1 LYIKAAAT
9 WAAWALDHPGI
20 RVREKGPRAQLSKR
34 ERERSIWGPHAIEPV
49 PFFQFDYG
57 MLGDIGRI

>member
-1 LYIKAAAT
+1 LYIKAAAP

-34 ERERSIWGPHAIEPV
+34 ERERDPYRAHTS
-49 PFFQFDYG
+49 
-57 MLGDIGRI
+57 